1 MRYFKLKNPFRNVKL
16 MLREIDNYYYFIRQ
30 LEILKDSGE
39 LKHYVL
45 KINDKHC
52 MYGAIN
58 LPPELLLYHK
68 GDDLEQLEKTF
79 FGNEMMKLNEMFTKC
94 DIMELYK
101 IEFERVKND
110 DYYAYVFNIKYKWHY
125 CNLSSIF
132 RASLSALAIAAGLA
146 YLVFEI
152 IEKFKAHEQ

>member
-58 LPPELLLYHK
+58 LPPELLPV
-68 GDDLEQLEKTF
+68 LETEPV
-79 FGNEMMKLNEMFTKC
+79 KLPPWDPMG
-94 DIMELYK
+94 
-101 IEFERVKND
+101 
-110 DYYAYVFNIKYKWHY
+110 
-125 CNLSSIF
+125 
-132 RASLSALAIAAGLA
+132 ALAR
-146 YLVFEI
+146 
-152 IEKFKAHEQ
+152 